1 MSSYG
6 FRRTLTGRISCRL
19 DESERSLLANLTGQL
34 VGMVEPDEPHEDQ
47 DPLAAMV
54 GIDTNVTRP
63 TDPAVGR
70 LFPDAYLDDPTA
82 SDDFRRYTER
92 SLRESKLANARTV
105 LDTLASSGDKIT
117 LADGAALAW
126 MGTIN
131 DLRLVLG
138 TRLNITDEGHQIPE
152 GLSEDDATFG
162 LHHIYDW
169 LTYLQETLIQAMT
182 GLVSEP
188 PDNVMQ

>member
-6 FRRTLTGRISCRL
+6 FRRTITGRITCRL
-19 DESERSLLANLTGQL
+19 EETERSLLANLTHQL
-34 VGMVEPDEPHEDQ
+34 VGMVQPDEPDEDQ

-54 GIDTNVTRP
+54 GIDSDATRP

-82 SDDFRRYTER
+82 SNDFRRYTER
-92 SLRESKLANARTV
+92 SLRESKLAHARTV

-117 LADGAALAW
+117 LAEGAAGAW
-126 MGTIN
+126 MGTLN

-138 TRLNITDEGHQIPE
+138 TRLNITDEGHQIPQD
-152 GLSEDDATFG
+152 LSADDPSFG

-169 LTYLQETLIQAMT
+169 LTYLQETLVQAMT

-188 PDNVMQ
+188 PGDFA

>member
-6 FRRTLTGRISCRL
+6 FRRTLTGRISARF
-19 DESERSLLANLTGQL
+19 EEPERSLLINLTTQL
-34 VGMVEPDEPHEDQ
+34 VQMVEPPAPSEDQ

-54 GIDTNVTRP
+54 GIETDVSRP
-63 TDPAVGR
+63 DDPVVAR

-92 SLRESKLANARTV
+92 SLRSAKLANARTL
-105 LDTLASSGDKIT
+105 LDTLATSGEKVT
-117 LADGAALAW
+117 LADGPAAAW
-126 MGTIN
+126 LGTLN

-138 TRLNITDEGHQIPE
+138 SRLAITDEGHQIP
-152 GLSEDDATFG
+152 DDMDPDDPSLG

-169 LTYLQETLIQAMT
+169 LTYLQETLVQAMT
-182 GLVSEP
+182 GLVSEL
-188 PDNVMQ
+188 PDDPR

>member
-6 FRRTLTGRISCRL
+6 FRRTITGRITCRL
-19 DESERSLLANLTGQL
+19 EESERSLLANLTSQL
-34 VGMVEPDEPHEDQ
+34 VGMVQPDEPDEDQ

-54 GIDTNVTRP
+54 GIDLDATRP

-117 LADGAALAW
+117 LAEGAASAW
-126 MGTIN
+126 MGTLN

-138 TRLNITDEGHQIPE
+138 TRLNITDEGHQIPDD
-152 GLSEDDATFG
+152 LSPDDASFG

-169 LTYLQETLIQAMT
+169 LTYLQETLVQAMT